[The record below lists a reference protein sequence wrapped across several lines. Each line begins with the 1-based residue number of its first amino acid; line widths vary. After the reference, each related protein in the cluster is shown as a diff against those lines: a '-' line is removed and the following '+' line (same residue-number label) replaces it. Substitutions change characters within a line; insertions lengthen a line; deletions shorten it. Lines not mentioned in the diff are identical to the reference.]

1 MYAGASVSGESI
13 FVADNQYASL
23 SAVDLGDFG
32 ISSFE
37 IELKVQARA
46 GGGFPESYD
55 YGALFIRSSQ
65 TNGVQTGPSSFIW
78 SDGRVLFRM
87 SGDTSCLTA
96 AGAVSDWNQQNTLKF
111 TRTMGSG
118 PCSTLKI
125 VVNGVEVISCLA
137 CDELTT
143 SHITSSEMWI
153 GCNHK
158 PNNHAAQSLNMQI
171 TQLQLTT

>member
-13 FVADNQYASL
+13 SL

-32 ISSFE
+32 ISSFG

-46 GGGFPESYD
+46 GGGFPESPSRP

-65 TNGVQTGPSSFIW
+65 TDGVQTGPSSFIW
-78 SDGRVLFRM
+78 SDGKVLFRM

-118 PCSTLKI
+118 ACSTLKI
-125 VVNGVEVISCLA
+125 VVNGVEKESCLA

-143 SHITSSEMWI
+143 SHITSSVMWI
-153 GCNHK
+153 GCNHED
-158 PNNHAAQSLNMQI
+158 HAVQNLNMQL